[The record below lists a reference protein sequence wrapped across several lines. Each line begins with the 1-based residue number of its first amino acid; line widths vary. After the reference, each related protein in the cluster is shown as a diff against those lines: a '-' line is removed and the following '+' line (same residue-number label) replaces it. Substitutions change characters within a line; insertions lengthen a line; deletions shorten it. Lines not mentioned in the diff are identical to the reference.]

1 MKEEKEAFIESLYL
15 QYAGKLER
23 ASLNYVRHRGEYRD
37 LVDDSIQKTFLKAYE
52 EYDTLKDA
60 PYIEAW
66 LFKVCRYRLMT
77 ALNTYRR
84 RQKRHVPLEERE
96 LMTAID
102 ALPDRIGSRE
112 TLERI
117 LDALNEREK
126 GLVQA
131 HFVDGVSCEELAER
145 QNTTIGAIRTAL
157 ARLRKKARRLAEDE
171 RT

>member
-37 LVDDSIQKTFLKAYE
+37 LVDDSIQKTFLRAYE

-84 RQKRHVPLEERE
+84 RQKRHVPLGD
-96 LMTAID
+96 D
-102 ALPDRIGSRE
+102 AAAGKRLSGFWTRSTSGKKGWFR
-112 TLERI
+112 RI
-117 LDALNEREK
+117 LW
-126 GLVQA
+126 
-131 HFVDGVSCEELAER
+131 
-145 QNTTIGAIRTAL
+145 TA
-157 ARLRKKARRLAEDE
+157 
-171 RT
+171 